1 MARTSAGGVQSSE
14 IQDSVYTYAADAEA
28 SDSYAITLDPAP
40 SAYTAGQMFIFKAN
54 TANTGA
60 ASLNVNGLGAQTIK
74 KRTGTD
80 LANNDIQS
88 GSIVTVVYDGTNF
101 QMISMLANAPSGSGD
116 MVAATYDPAAISEQ
130 LVGLTATQT
139 LTNKTLTTPTVT
151 LKQGTAPTPTAE
163 GDIQWDTDD
172 DKIVVGDGTGQK
184 SFSNDTTNASTY
196 AAASHTHAAS
206 DINSGTLTHERGG
219 LEADVSAY
227 AGLIKISGG
236 TTSQAVADTDYQDVL
251 AEGAFV
257 DGDKTKL
264 DGIEASADVTDAT
277 NVTAAGALMDSELT
291 DIAFVKAVSDADVS
305 TVNTGTSTTAVPTA
319 DSLAGSYAGTKS
331 IQMVV
336 FDFATDVATGD
347 GKFYF
352 RVPPAL
358 NGMDI
363 VNVHA
368 DVITAGTT
376 GTTDI
381 QLHNV
386 TDAVDILSTKL
397 TIDSTE
403 TGSDTAATAAVINTA
418 NDDLATNDIIR
429 VDVDAVSTTAPQG
442 LIISFECRLP

>member
-1 MARTSAGGVQSSE
+1 MAYDADKKPSGLSTLTSLDNDDTVIVGDTSDVNEVVKTITWTNVKSAITTLVEGLSSYFNVTTGTSDDITEGSTNLFFTTAEQTKLSGIETSADVTDATNVSAAGASIITSGAGTPASTPSKVGDIYIDTTNDIVYVATDTASSADWDQATGTGGGDLLAANNLSDLANAATARTNLGVAIGSDVQAYDADLTTWANITPGTGVATALGNAVNGAGGVQ
-14 IQDSVYTYAADAEA
+14 
-28 SDSYAITLDPAP
+28 
-40 SAYTAGQMFIFKAN
+40 G
-54 TANTGA
+54 
-60 ASLNVNGLGAQTIK
+60 
-74 KRTGTD
+74 
-80 LANNDIQS
+80 
-88 GSIVTVVYDGTNF
+88 
-101 QMISMLANAPSGSGD
+101 
-116 MVAATYDPAAISEQ
+116 
-130 LVGLTATQT
+130 
-139 LTNKTLTTPTVT
+139 
-151 LKQGTAPTPTAE
+151 
-163 GDIQWDTDD
+163 
-172 DKIVVGDGTGQK
+172 
-184 SFSNDTTNASTY
+184 
-196 AAASHTHAAS
+196 
-206 DINSGTLTHERGG
+206 
-219 LEADVSAY
+219 
-227 AGLIKISGG
+227 
-236 TTSQAVADTDYQDVL
+236 VL
-251 AEGAFV
+251 SEGAFAN
-257 DGDKTKL
+257 GDKTKL

-368 DVITAGTT
+368 EVITAGTT

-418 NDDLATNDIIR
+418 NDDLATNDIVR